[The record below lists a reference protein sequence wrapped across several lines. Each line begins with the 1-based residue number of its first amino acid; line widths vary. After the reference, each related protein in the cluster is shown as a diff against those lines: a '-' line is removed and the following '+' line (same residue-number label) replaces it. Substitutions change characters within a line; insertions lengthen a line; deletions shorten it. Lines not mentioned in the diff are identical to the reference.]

1 MPLNVLLCTDPNL
14 DSTFVSSDIDLYL
27 YGLDP
32 AQANAKMAHIYSVW
46 STNIGKASVAAGVCV
61 RNSKTINFLGRF
73 PQRRIQIVLKIVA
86 TPAEVLLN
94 FDLDPCA
101 IGFDGTRV
109 VMLPRAARALET
121 GYTTFTT
128 HLVYGRRILAH
139 QRYRTRAR
147 TNSHRAP
154 SGFVFWLCCGML
166 QCS

>member
-14 DSTFVSSDIDLYL
+14 DSTFPSSDLDLYI
-27 YGLDP
+27 YGLNP
-32 AQANAKMAHIYSVW
+32 TQANTKMVHIYSVW
-46 STNIGKASVAAGVCV
+46 STNVGAPSVTAGMCI
-61 RNSKTINFLGRF
+61 RNSKTVNFLGCF

-121 GYTTFTT
+121 GYTTFTM
-128 HLVYGRRILAH
+128 HLVHGRSVQYKPVPH
-139 QRYRTRAR
+139 
-147 TNSHRAP
+147 S
-154 SGFVFWLCCGML
+154 C
-166 QCS
+166 